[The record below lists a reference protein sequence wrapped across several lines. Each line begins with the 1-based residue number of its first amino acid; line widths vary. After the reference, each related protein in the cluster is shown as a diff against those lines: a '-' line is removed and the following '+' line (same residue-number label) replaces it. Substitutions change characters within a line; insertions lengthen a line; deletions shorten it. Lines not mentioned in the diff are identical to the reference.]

1 MNKKLKF
8 KGSMKQFMR
17 WPLYLT
23 ILLIWLDI
31 LIFMV
36 SVKAGI
42 LATLGIVVYI
52 VAALLL
58 TRFHRPLILNDLIA
72 FANQY
77 ESLEK
82 RLLDDLALPYAIMD
96 TNGRMIW
103 SNKVFAELT
112 GKEQLYNKHITTIF
126 PEITPDKLP
135 VPEKQ
140 EITEMS
146 TNFGDRIYRVSM
158 QLVTMKDVVNEARI
172 LENVDADI
180 NLVAMFFYD
189 ETELQEY
196 IQKNEDDKLVVAL
209 AYLDN
214 YEEALEGVEEV
225 RRSLLI
231 ALIDRKIT
239 KYFSNFDGLV
249 RKLERD
255 KYFLIMRQ
263 SSLEALKEQR
273 FHILDEVKTV
283 NIGNEMA
290 VTLSIGIGLNGANY
304 LQNYEYCRIAIEM
317 ALGRGGDQVVIKNGD
332 SIAYFGGKSQQVEK
346 NTRVKARV
354 KAQALKEFM
363 STKDR
368 VVVMGHKI
376 TDVDAL
382 GAAIGI
388 YRAGKTLGKPV
399 HIVVNDPTTS
409 IRPLMAG
416 YINNPDYE
424 PSMFVDC
431 AQAKDLVDNNTV
443 VVVVDTNKPSYTE
456 CQDLLYLTR
465 TIVVLDHHR
474 RGSEVIQNAVL
485 SYVEPYASS
494 TCEMVAEILQYFDE
508 DLRLRSLEADCLYAG
523 MVIDTNNFT
532 TRSGVRT
539 FEAAA
544 YLRRNGADITRVRKM
559 LRDNI
564 DAYKARAEVVRTAQI
579 YRNCFA
585 IGRCP
590 SEGLES
596 PTVVGAQAANEL
608 LNIAGVKASFVLT
621 PYNNE
626 VYVSARA
633 IDEVNVQ
640 VMMERMGGG
649 GHLNIAG
656 AQVKATEDDQRYYR
670 SVIPGRRIQRM
681 KVILLEDVKALG
693 KRGEIVNVSDGY
705 ARNMILPK
713 KLGLEATPK
722 NLNDLKLQKAN
733 EEKVAQEN
741 LEAARAFAKNLE
753 DKEVILTLKVGEGG
767 RTFGSVSTKE
777 ISEAAKKQLNLDIEK
792 KKLVLPNP
800 IRNLGV
806 TNVPVK
812 LHPKVTGSLKVWVK
826 EEA

>member
-523 MVIDTNNFT
+523 MVIILLHAPACVLSKQLLIF
-532 TRSGVRT
+532 G
-539 FEAAA
+539 E
-544 YLRRNGADITRVRKM
+544 M
-559 LRDNI
+559 
-564 DAYKARAEVVRTAQI
+564 AQI
-579 YRNCFA
+579 LQESAKCFG
-585 IGRCP
+585 ITLMHIRQ
-590 SEGLES
+590 ERKL
-596 PTVVGAQAANEL
+596 
-608 LNIAGVKASFVLT
+608 
-621 PYNNE
+621 
-626 VYVSARA
+626 SALPRF
-633 IDEVNVQ
+633 
-640 VMMERMGGG
+640 
-649 GHLNIAG
+649 
-656 AQVKATEDDQRYYR
+656 T
-670 SVIPGRRIQRM
+670 
-681 KVILLEDVKALG
+681 
-693 KRGEIVNVSDGY
+693 EIV
-705 ARNMILPK
+705 
-713 KLGLEATPK
+713 
-722 NLNDLKLQKAN
+722 LQ
-733 EEKVAQEN
+733 
-741 LEAARAFAKNLE
+741 
-753 DKEVILTLKVGEGG
+753 
-767 RTFGSVSTKE
+767 
-777 ISEAAKKQLNLDIEK
+777 
-792 KKLVLPNP
+792 
-800 IRNLGV
+800 
-806 TNVPVK
+806 
-812 LHPKVTGSLKVWVK
+812 
-826 EEA
+826 

>member
-146 TNFGDRIYRVSM
+146 TSFGDRIYRVSM

-431 AQAKDLVDNNTV
+431 AQAKDLVDN
-443 VVVVDTNKPSYTE
+443 
-456 CQDLLYLTR
+456 
-465 TIVVLDHHR
+465 
-474 RGSEVIQNAVL
+474 GSEVIQNAVL

-656 AQVKATEDDQRYYR
+656 AQVKATEDETEKMIKDIIDQLY
-670 SVIPGRRIQRM
+670 Q
-681 KVILLEDVKALG
+681 E
-693 KRGEIVNVSDGY
+693 GE
-705 ARNMILPK
+705 
-713 KLGLEATPK
+713 
-722 NLNDLKLQKAN
+722 
-733 EEKVAQEN
+733 
-741 LEAARAFAKNLE
+741 F
-753 DKEVILTLKVGEGG
+753 KE
-767 RTFGSVSTKE
+767 
-777 ISEAAKKQLNLDIEK
+777 
-792 KKLVLPNP
+792 
-800 IRNLGV
+800 
-806 TNVPVK
+806 
-812 LHPKVTGSLKVWVK
+812 
-826 EEA
+826 

>member
-31 LIFMV
+31 LIFMI

-332 SIAYFGGKSQQVEK
+332 NISYYGGKAQQMEK
-346 NTRVKARV
+346 ATRVKARV

-363 STKDR
+363 STKER

-399 HIVVNDPTTS
+399 HIVVNDPSTS

-416 YINNPDYE
+416 YMNNPDYE
-424 PSMFVDC
+424 PSMFIDKE
-431 AQAKDLVDNNTV
+431 QAMELVDQNTV

-456 CQDLLYLTR
+456 CQELLYMTK

-474 RGSEVIQNAVL
+474 RGNEIIQNAVL

-494 TCEMVAEILQYFDE
+494 TCEMVAEILQYFSD
-508 DLRLRSLEADCLYAG
+508 DLRLRNIEADCIYAG
-523 MVIDTNNFT
+523 IMIDTNNFI
-532 TRSGVRT
+532 TRAGVRT

-544 YLRRNGADITRVRKM
+544 FLRRSGADMARVRKL

-564 DAYKARAEVVRTAQI
+564 ESYKAKAEAVRSAQI
-579 YRNCFA
+579 YSECFA
-585 IGRCP
+585 IAKCP

-608 LNIAGVKASFVLT
+608 LNISGVKASFVLT
-621 PYNNE
+621 PYNHE
-626 VYVSARA
+626 VYISARA

-640 VMMERMGGG
+640 VMMEKMGGG
-649 GHLNIAG
+649 GHINIAG
-656 AQVKATEDDQRYYR
+656 AQVKAPIDVVED
-670 SVIPGRRIQRM
+670 M
-681 KVILLEDVKALG
+681 L
-693 KRGEIVNVSDGY
+693 
-705 ARNMILPK
+705 K
-713 KLGLEATPK
+713 KIIDEMY
-722 NLNDLKLQKAN
+722 
-733 EEKVAQEN
+733 QE
-741 LEAARAFAKNLE
+741 
-753 DKEVILTLKVGEGG
+753 
-767 RTFGSVSTKE
+767 
-777 ISEAAKKQLNLDIEK
+777 
-792 KKLVLPNP
+792 
-800 IRNLGV
+800 
-806 TNVPVK
+806 
-812 LHPKVTGSLKVWVK
+812 VK
-826 EEA
+826 ESK